1 MSKRSRDVLTLIG
14 LIALTLA
21 TGFCAGQVTAPNIA
35 GWYVHLAKPA
45 FNPPDAVFAPVWTI
59 LYILM
64 AVAAWRVWRKTG
76 WRSAA
81 MSLWLVQ
88 LALNF
93 CWSFIFFGAHALLA
107 ALLELGVLWL
117 FVLAT
122 LVTFRRA
129 DRPAA
134 WLMVPYLAWVSFAGA
149 LNYAI
154 WGLNA

>member
-1 MSKRSRDVLTLIG
+1 MSKRSRDILTLIG
-14 LIALTLA
+14 LIALTLV
-21 TGFCAGQVTAPNIA
+21 TGFVAGQVTAPNIA
-35 GWYVHLAKPA
+35 GWYAHLAKPA
-45 FNPPDAVFAPVWTI
+45 FNPPDAVFAPVWTT
-59 LYILM
+59 LYLLM

-81 MSLWLVQ
+81 MGLWLIQ
-88 LALNF
+88 LVLNF

-107 ALLELGVLWL
+107 ALFELGVLWL

-122 LVTFRRA
+122 FLAFRRA

-154 WGLNA
+154 WVLNT